1 MATTLDLSGKVAIV
15 TGGSRGIGRAIA
27 LALGRAGAKVVVNY
41 RSRKEDA
48 QAVAEQIDGLAVQA
62 DVSTTEGCTQLIEA
76 AQALG
81 QGLHI
86 LVNNA
91 GITKDGLM
99 LRMTDEEWNT
109 VLDTNLNSVFR
120 LTRSAASVMMQQRAG
135 SIINITSI
143 SGIRGNA
150 GQANYAA
157 SKAAVA
163 GMTRSLA
170 KEIARRG
177 VRLNCVAP
185 GFIETDMVNAM
196 NPKVVDG
203 VKKAIP
209 MRRLGTPEDVAQVVL
224 FLASEHASY
233 VTGQEWVVDG
243 GLAI

>member
-1 MATTLDLSGKVAIV
+1 MSTTLDLSGKVAIV

-27 LALGRAGAKVVVNY
+27 LALGSAGAKVVVNY
-41 RSRKEDA
+41 RSREESA
-48 QAVAEQIDGLAVQA
+48 QAVADQIDGLAVQA
-62 DVSTTEGCTQLIEA
+62 DVSTVEGCERLIQS
-76 AQALG
+76 AQSMG
-81 QGLHI
+81 QGLHV

-99 LRMTDEEWNT
+99 LRMTDEEWTT
-109 VLDTNLNSVFR
+109 VLDTNLTSVFR
-120 LTRSAASVMMQQRAG
+120 LTRAAASVMMQQRAG

-177 VRLNCVAP
+177 VRLTGVAP

-209 MRRLGTPEDVAQVVL
+209 MRRMGTPEDVAKVVL
-224 FLASEHASY
+224 FLASDHASY